1 MEVTGMREADCA
13 EFQRTVSEYLVR
25 NRSILDV
32 MTKLQDAATRV
43 NRALAKTV
51 TTCGCLRIEASK
63 QELPEDV
70 SFSHVAEYVRSH
82 IEGKLCPNCADV
94 IETELGNA
102 IFYLAATCCLLDLD
116 LKSILERENDRINT
130 LGVYSLT

>member
-1 MEVTGMREADCA
+1 MKEADCT
-13 EFQRTVSEYLVR
+13 EFQKTVSEYLVQ

-51 TTCGCLRIEASK
+51 TSCGCLSVEASK

-70 SFSHVAEYVRSH
+70 TFSHVAEYVKSH
-82 IEGKLCPNCADV
+82 LHGKLCPNCADV

-102 IFYLAATCCLLDLD
+102 MFYLAAMCCLLDLD
-116 LKSILERENDRINT
+116 LKNVLERENDRINT

>member
-1 MEVTGMREADCA
+1 MREADCA
-13 EFQRTVSEYLVR
+13 DFQKTVSEFLVR

-51 TTCGCLRIEASK
+51 TSCGCLRIVASK
-63 QELPEDV
+63 QELPQDV
-70 SFSHVAEYVRSH
+70 SFSQVADYVKSH
-82 IEGKLCPNCADV
+82 IEGELCPNCADV
-94 IETELGNA
+94 IESELGNA
-102 IFYLAATCCLLDLD
+102 IFYLAATCCLLDID
-116 LKSILERENDRINT
+116 LQDVLERENDRINT

>member
-1 MEVTGMREADCA
+1 MREADCP
-13 EFQRTVSEYLVR
+13 EFQKTVSEYLVR

-51 TTCGCLRIEASK
+51 TTCGCLRIVASK
-63 QELPEDV
+63 QEVPEEV
-70 SFSHVAEYVRSH
+70 TFSQVANYVKSH

-102 IFYLAATCCLLDLD
+102 MFYLAAICCLLDLD
-116 LKSILERENDRINT
+116 LKSVLERENDRIRT

>member
-1 MEVTGMREADCA
+1 MQEADCDD
-13 EFQRTVSEYLVR
+13 FQRTVSEYLVR

-51 TTCGCLRIEASK
+51 TSCGCLRIEASK
-63 QELPEDV
+63 QELPQDV
-70 SFSHVAEYVRSH
+70 SFSQVADYVKSH
-82 IEGKLCPNCADV
+82 IEGKLCPSCADV

>member
-1 MEVTGMREADCA
+1 MREADCA
-13 EFQRTVSEYLVR
+13 EFQKTVSEHLVR

-32 MTKLQDAATRV
+32 MTKLQDAATRI

-51 TTCGCLRIEASK
+51 TSCGCLSIEARK
-63 QELPEDV
+63 QELPEEAT
-70 SFSHVAEYVRSH
+70 FSQVANYVKSH

-94 IETELGNA
+94 IEMELGNA
-102 IFYLAATCCLLDLD
+102 MFYLAATCCLLDLD
-116 LKSILERENDRINT
+116 LKSVLERENDRIST

>member
-1 MEVTGMREADCA
+1 MKQADCA
-13 EFQRTVSEYLVR
+13 EFQKTVSEFLVQ

-51 TTCGCLRIEASK
+51 TACGCLRVEASK

-70 SFSHVAEYVRSH
+70 TFSHVAEYVQSH
-82 IEGKLCPNCADV
+82 LQGKLCPNCADV

-102 IFYLAATCCLLDLD
+102 MFYLAATCCLLNLD
-116 LKSILERENDRINT
+116 LKNVLERENDRINT

>member
-1 MEVTGMREADCA
+1 MREADCA
-13 EFQRTVSEYLVR
+13 EFQKTVSEYLVR

-51 TTCGCLRIEASK
+51 TSCGCLRIEASK

-70 SFSHVAEYVRSH
+70 SISQVAKYVKSH
-82 IEGKLCPNCADV
+82 IEGELCPNCEDV
-94 IETELGNA
+94 LESELGNA
-102 IFYLAATCCLLDLD
+102 IFYLTAICCLLDLD
-116 LKSILERENDRINT
+116 LKCVLERENDRIST

>member
-1 MEVTGMREADCA
+1 MREADCA
-13 EFQRTVSEYLVR
+13 EFQKTVSEYLVR

-63 QELPEDV
+63 QELPENV
-70 SFSHVAEYVRSH
+70 SFSKVAEYVKSH

-102 IFYLAATCCLLDLD
+102 LFYLAAICCLLDLD
-116 LKSILERENDRINT
+116 FKSVLERENDRIRT

>member
-1 MEVTGMREADCA
+1 MREADCT
-13 EFQRTVSEYLVR
+13 EFQKTVSEYLVR

-70 SFSHVAEYVRSH
+70 SFSHVADYVRSH
-82 IEGKLCPNCADV
+82 IEGRLCPNCADV
-94 IETELGNA
+94 IETEMGNA
-102 IFYLAATCCLLDLD
+102 IFYLAGTCCILDLD

>member
-1 MEVTGMREADCA
+1 MREADCV
-13 EFQRTVSEYLVR
+13 EFQRTVAEYLVR

-51 TTCGCLRIEASK
+51 TSCGCLRVEASK
-63 QELPEDV
+63 QQLPEDA
-70 SFSHVAEYVRSH
+70 SFSQVADYVKSH
-82 IEGKLCPNCADV
+82 IEGKMCPNCADV

-102 IFYLAATCCLLDLD
+102 LFYMTAICCLLDLD
-116 LKSILERENDRINT
+116 LQSVLDRENDRINT

>member
-1 MEVTGMREADCA
+1 MREADCA
-13 EFQRTVSEYLVR
+13 DFQKTVSEFLVR

-51 TTCGCLRIEASK
+51 TSCGCLRIEASK
-63 QELPEDV
+63 QELPDDV
-70 SFSHVAEYVRSH
+70 SFSQVADYVKSH
-82 IEGKLCPNCADV
+82 IEGELCPNCADV
-94 IETELGNA
+94 IESELGNA
-102 IFYLAATCCLLDLD
+102 IFYLAAICCLLDID
-116 LKSILERENDRINT
+116 LKDVLESENDRINT

>member
-1 MEVTGMREADCA
+1 MREADCV
-13 EFQRTVSEYLVR
+13 EFQKTVSEYLVR

-51 TTCGCLRIEASK
+51 TSCGCLSVDASK
-63 QELPEDV
+63 QELPDDV
-70 SFSHVAEYVRSH
+70 NFSQVSNYVKSH
-82 IEGKLCPNCADV
+82 IEGEICPNCSDV

-102 IFYLAATCCLLDLD
+102 MFYLAATCCLLGLD
-116 LKSILERENDRINT
+116 FKCVLERENDRINT

>member
-1 MEVTGMREADCA
+1 MREADCA
-13 EFQRTVSEYLVR
+13 EFQKTVSEHLVR

-51 TTCGCLRIEASK
+51 TACGCLRIEASK
-63 QELPEDV
+63 QELPADV
-70 SFSHVAEYVRSH
+70 SFSLVANYVKSH

-102 IFYLAATCCLLDLD
+102 LFYLAAICCLLDLD
-116 LKSILERENDRINT
+116 LKSVLERENDRIRT

>member
-1 MEVTGMREADCA
+1 MREADCA
-13 EFQRTVSEYLVR
+13 DFQKTVSEFLVR

-51 TTCGCLRIEASK
+51 TSCGCLRIVASK
-63 QELPEDV
+63 QELPQDV
-70 SFSHVAEYVRSH
+70 SFSQVADYVKSH
-82 IEGKLCPNCADV
+82 IEGELCPNCADV
-94 IETELGNA
+94 IESELGNA
-102 IFYLAATCCLLDLD
+102 IFYLAAICCLLDID
-116 LKSILERENDRINT
+116 LQDVLERENDRINT

>member
-1 MEVTGMREADCA
+1 MREADCA
-13 EFQRTVSEYLVR
+13 DFQKTVSEFLVR

-51 TTCGCLRIEASK
+51 TSCGCLRIEASK
-63 QELPEDV
+63 QELPDDV
-70 SFSHVAEYVRSH
+70 SFSQVADYVKSH
-82 IEGKLCPNCADV
+82 IEGELCPNCADV
-94 IETELGNA
+94 IESELGNA
-102 IFYLAATCCLLDLD
+102 FFYIAATCCLLDID
-116 LKSILERENDRINT
+116 MKDVLERENDRINT

>member
-1 MEVTGMREADCA
+1 MKEAGCSD
-13 EFQRTVSEYLVR
+13 FQKTVSEYLVR

-51 TTCGCLRIEASK
+51 TSCGCLRIEASK
-63 QELPEDV
+63 QQIPRDV
-70 SFSHVAEYVRSH
+70 SFSQVADFVKSH

-102 IFYLAATCCLLDLD
+102 LFYLAAICCLLDLD
-116 LKSILERENDRINT
+116 LQSVLERENDRINT

>member
-1 MEVTGMREADCA
+1 MRQADCA
-13 EFQRTVSEYLVR
+13 EFQKTVSEYLVR

-51 TTCGCLRIEASK
+51 TTCGCLRVDASK
-63 QELPEDV
+63 QELPEDA
-70 SFSHVAEYVRSH
+70 SFSQVSNYVKSH
-82 IEGKLCPNCADV
+82 IEGRLCPSCADV

-102 IFYLAATCCLLDLD
+102 FFYLAAICCLLDLD
-116 LKSILERENDRINT
+116 LKAVMERENDRINT

>member
-1 MEVTGMREADCA
+1 MKEADCT
-13 EFQRTVSEYLVR
+13 EFQKTVSEYLVQ

-51 TTCGCLRIEASK
+51 TTCGCLRVEASK

-70 SFSHVAEYVRSH
+70 TFSHVADYVKTH
-82 IEGKLCPNCADV
+82 LQGKMCPNCADV

-102 IFYLAATCCLLDLD
+102 MFYLAATCCLLELD
-116 LKSILERENDRINT
+116 LKNVLERENDRINT

>member
-1 MEVTGMREADCA
+1 MKEADCA
-13 EFQRTVSEYLVR
+13 EFQKTVSEYLVQ

-43 NRALAKTV
+43 NRALAKAV
-51 TTCGCLRIEASK
+51 TTCGCMRIDASK

-70 SFSHVAEYVRSH
+70 SFSHVAEYVRTH
-82 IEGKLCPNCADV
+82 LQGKLCPNCADV

-102 IFYLAATCCLLDLD
+102 MFYLAATCCLLNLD

>member
-1 MEVTGMREADCA
+1 MKQADCA
-13 EFQRTVSEYLVR
+13 EFQKTVSEFLVQ

-70 SFSHVAEYVRSH
+70 TFSHVADYVQSH
-82 IEGKLCPNCADV
+82 LQGKLCPNCADV

-102 IFYLAATCCLLDLD
+102 IFYLAATCCLLNLD
-116 LKSILERENDRINT
+116 LKSVLERENDRINT

>member
-1 MEVTGMREADCA
+1 MREADCA
-13 EFQRTVSEYLVR
+13 DFQKTVSEYLVR

-51 TTCGCLRIEASK
+51 TSCGCLRIEASK
-63 QELPEDV
+63 QELPEDA
-70 SFSHVAEYVRSH
+70 SISQVANYVKSH

-102 IFYLAATCCLLDLD
+102 FFYLAGICCLLDLD
-116 LKSILERENDRINT
+116 MQSVLERENDRINT

>member
-1 MEVTGMREADCA
+1 MQEADC
-13 EFQRTVSEYLVR
+13 EDFQRTVTEYLVR

-51 TTCGCLRIEASK
+51 TSCGCLRIEASK
-63 QELPEDV
+63 QELPQDV
-70 SFSHVAEYVRSH
+70 SFSQVSDYVKSH

-94 IETELGNA
+94 IETELGNSM
-102 IFYLAATCCLLDLD
+102 FYLTAICCLLDLD
-116 LKSILERENDRINT
+116 LKDVLERENDRINT

>member
-1 MEVTGMREADCA
+1 MKQADCA
-13 EFQRTVSEYLVR
+13 EFQKTVSEFLVQ

-70 SFSHVAEYVRSH
+70 TFSHVADYVQSH
-82 IEGKLCPNCADV
+82 LKGKLCPNCADV

-102 IFYLAATCCLLDLD
+102 IFYLAATCCLLNLD
-116 LKSILERENDRINT
+116 LKSVLERENDRINT